1 MNAQDLINRTHTVS
15 ITVDED
21 DLAMAVG
28 SGDLPVLATPRMA
41 ALMEEAAAALAA
53 ECLDD
58 GITTVGTKLCIIHT
72 APTLV
77 GATVYAE
84 ATLSATDGRTFSF
97 AVRAY
102 DNVGDIGAGTHD
114 RVSVK
119 SDRFLDKAA
128 SRAAQ

>member
-1 MNAQDLINRTHTVS
+1 MNAQDLINRTHTVCL
-15 ITVDED
+15 TVDED

-53 ECLDD
+53 QCLDD
-58 GITTVGTKLCIIHT
+58 GITTVGTKLSITHT
-72 APTLV
+72 APTLA

-84 ATLSATDGRTFSF
+84 ATLTQTDGRTFSF

-102 DNVGDIGAGTHD
+102 DTVGDIGAGTHD

-119 SDRFLDKAA
+119 SDRFLEKAA